1 MKEIK
6 EPDWDKLLKVPPGW
20 TLAASI
26 VKLNEWFAENI
37 KGKLVI
43 DPSDVVEVYQER
55 KLMDSLWDTKQEAG
69 AVNYDT
75 KALLIRSSIQPIEKD
90 SFEKLVRDFAK
101 KGSQAG
107 SAWPNEVCK
116 LFGRA
121 VKLLEGE

>member
-75 KALLIRSSIQPIEKD
+75 KALLIRSSIQPIEKRTAED
-90 SFEKLVRDFAK
+90 ILKDWVAECGIARVNQREASLFLEAK
-101 KGSQAG
+101 
-107 SAWPNEVCK
+107 
-116 LFGRA
+116 
-121 VKLLEGE
+121 KLLEGE